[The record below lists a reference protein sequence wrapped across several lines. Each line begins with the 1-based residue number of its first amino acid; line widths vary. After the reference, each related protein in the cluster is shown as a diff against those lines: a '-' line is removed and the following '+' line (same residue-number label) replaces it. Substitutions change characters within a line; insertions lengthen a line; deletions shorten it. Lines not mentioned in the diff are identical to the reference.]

1 MSSSSSASSSDS
13 EQASSSSPRPQ
24 KRPRVSDE
32 ASTRDVSSDESS
44 DAESEADANE
54 ASDVPVLSH
63 AEKRRQ
69 KKKEERQSKNP
80 VASED
85 NSGSKKGKGK
95 VQNTVELPPS
105 KVPKRQNSVWV
116 GNLSFKTTPDSLRNF
131 FHGVGEIT
139 RIHMPMKMATGGPDD
154 KRPRQQNRGL
164 VADDLLSCP
173 FVTFQYIFVCASF
186 AYVDFS
192 APDAKTIAITLSE
205 NPLDGRRL
213 LIKDGDDFNGR
224 PAPSTAANADGTE
237 SATPKNAGLTK
248 TAQKILRIQKQPP
261 GPTLFFGNLGF
272 ETTEKSLKDLLDSHK
287 PKDGDAKWIRKVRMG
302 TFEDSGKCKGC
313 VLSPIPTLLSVPR
326 YQKQPPL
333 GGEGAWCRPYDGALR
348 DRAHAVRALPCRA
361 SRGNTLVDAPQ
372 FVLLRR
378 WAFVDFT
385 TPEHATAAL
394 TNPRNHQLDGRKL
407 VVEYASPEAVRR
419 GGGGGAGGPPRT
431 DRVPRTG
438 GKRDRNARGGDA
450 DGGADQGAEDGQRP
464 AKKQRAEAGDEGEAR
479 GPRGRKADA
488 VGKGGKAPRPR
499 AKPGAALALA
509 KREDVAIQPSQG
521 KKIVF

>member
-13 EQASSSSPRPQ
+13 EQASSSSTRPQ
-24 KRPRVSDE
+24 KKPRASDE
-32 ASTRDVSSDESS
+32 VSSDASTGDVSSDESS
-44 DAESEADANE
+44 DAESDADAGE

-69 KKKEERQSKNP
+69 KKKGERQSTNLAAP
-80 VASED
+80 ED
-85 NSGSKKGKGK
+85 DSGSKKGKGK
-95 VQNTVELPPS
+95 VQNTAELPPS

-116 GNLSFKTTPDSLRNF
+116 GNLSFKTTPESIRNF
-131 FHGVGEIT
+131 FNGVGEIT
-139 RIHMPMKMATGGPDD
+139 RVHMPMKMATGGPDD
-154 KRPRQQNRGL
+154 KRPRQQNRG
-164 VADDLLSCP
+164 
-173 FVTFQYIFVCASF
+173 F

-192 APDAKTIAITLSE
+192 TPDAKTIAITLSE

-224 PAPSTAANADGTE
+224 PAASTVATADGAE

-248 TAQKILRIQKQPP
+248 TAQKILRVQKQPP

-287 PKDGDAKWIRKVRMG
+287 PEDGDAKWIRKVRMG
-302 TFEDSGKCKGC
+302 TFEDSGKCKG
-313 VLSPIPTLLSVPR
+313 
-326 YQKQPPL
+326 
-333 GGEGAWCRPYDGALR
+333 
-348 DRAHAVRALPCRA
+348 
-361 SRGNTLVDAPQ
+361 
-372 FVLLRR
+372 

-419 GGGGGAGGPPRT
+419 GGSGGAGGPPRT
-431 DRVPRTG
+431 DRGPRTG

-464 AKKQRAEAGDEGEAR
+464 AKKQRPEAGDEGEAR

-509 KREDVAIQPSQG
+509 KREDVSIQPSQG